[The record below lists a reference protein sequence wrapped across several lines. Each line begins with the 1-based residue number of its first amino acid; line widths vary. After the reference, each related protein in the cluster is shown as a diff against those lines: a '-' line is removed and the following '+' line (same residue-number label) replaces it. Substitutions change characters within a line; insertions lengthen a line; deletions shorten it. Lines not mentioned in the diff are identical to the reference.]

1 MNKKSTVLEDLVISI
16 LSVNNVSIDKTYSSI
31 EAMRKEGLFTPS
43 NLSKW
48 SIEDIGNNL
57 KKAGYDR
64 GGVNY
69 ILAERLSTLGKQISL
84 QGQNEFEKALANTD
98 KRALKEFLL
107 TIKGVGN
114 KVVDNFFILIE
125 L

>member
-1 MNKKSTVLEDLVISI
+1 
-16 LSVNNVSIDKTYSSI
+16 
-31 EAMRKEGLFTPS
+31 MRKEGIFDTS

-98 KRALKEFLL
+98 KKVLKDMLKSLTALLICFSTSRIKTSVFKIYFL
-107 TIKGVGN
+107 IYY
-114 KVVDNFFILIE
+114 
-125 L
+125 